1 MEQIQVKTEFIDKT
15 LPVVLVQLGGYI
27 DQSNCDKLQK
37 VFDNLVLSGHFNVIF
52 DLSNL
57 IYVSSAGWGIFVGEV
72 KRFRENNG
80 DIKLANMNS
89 EIYEIFQMLEFYH
102 ILEDYNSIEEA
113 LESFGITVELK
124 SEKEPEIN
132 IDDILEKVS
141 QPEQQKETDSTFF
154 EKGHEIFDKARRD
167 EKEDIQK
174 QHEVKKP
181 FEISRPPVR
190 KDHFKP
196 QPVQNM
202 ELMIAQFPIQEK
214 IRKIIAQFPLISLGQ
229 MRKMLRHEDFGRE
242 KIGRFKLRRLL
253 KTLDLDTKEKRYR
266 FYRSC

>member
-1 MEQIQVKTEFIDKT
+1 MEQILVKTEFVDKT

-37 VFDNLVLSGHFNVIF
+37 VFDNLALSGHFNVIF
-52 DLSNL
+52 DLSSL
-57 IYVSSAGWGIFVGEV
+57 VYVSSAGWGIFVGEV
-72 KRFRENNG
+72 KRFRDNNG

-102 ILEDYNSIEEA
+102 IIEDFNSIEEA
-113 LESFGITVELK
+113 LEAFGIVSEAK

-141 QPEQQKETDSTFF
+141 QPVEQKESDSTFF
-154 EKGHEIFDKARRD
+154 EKGREIFDKARLD
-167 EKEDIQK
+167 EKDGIQK
-174 QHEVKKP
+174 HIEEKKP
-181 FEISRPPVR
+181 VEVSKPSQKTVY
-190 KDHFKP
+190 HKP
-196 QPVQNM
+196 QSVQNM
-202 ELMIAQFPIQEK
+202 EMMISQFPIQEK
-214 IRKIIAQFPLISLGQ
+214 IRKIISQFPLISLRQ

-242 KIGRFKLRRLL
+242 KIGRFKFRRLL
-253 KTLDLDTKEKRYR
+253 KEMDLETKEKRYR